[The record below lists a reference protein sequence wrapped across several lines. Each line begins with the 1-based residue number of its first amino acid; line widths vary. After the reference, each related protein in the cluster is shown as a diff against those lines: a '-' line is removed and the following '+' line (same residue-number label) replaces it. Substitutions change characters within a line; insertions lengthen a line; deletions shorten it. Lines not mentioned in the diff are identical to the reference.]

1 MWKIAKLGD
10 VCKIQSGNSIPV
22 KDKEALY
29 SNVNVGLPYV
39 ATKDIGFDGV
49 IDYENGVRIPPDHS
63 SKFRLSKKN
72 SILVCGEG
80 GSAGRKIAFS
90 YKDCHFVNKL
100 FSISMG
106 SEMVSKYVYYYTL
119 SNEFQSQFKKA
130 IHGLIGGVSLSK
142 IKGFQITYP
151 SFSEQQRIVTKLDTA
166 FSEIDKSLIA
176 TNNNFKNTERLFQN
190 YLTEVFKRSSEDW
203 KNYSI
208 KQLGKVV
215 TGNTPKTSIV
225 ENYGDF
231 ISFVKPGDFKTDGSI
246 DFEKQKLSKIG
257 ASKSRIV
264 GKKSVLM
271 VCIGATIGKCGY
283 TDIDIVTNQQ
293 INSITPVSNFNY
305 KFIYYQM
312 LTSEFQNKVMN
323 NYGQTTLPIINKS
336 KWQSLT
342 IKLPN
347 LSEQLK
353 IVKTLDNLRIETDIL
368 KKKLLNKTNKLS
380 SLKLSILQQELAGE
394 LSQTA

>member
-176 TNNNFKNTERLFQN
+176 TNNNFKNTGKTFSKLFN
-190 YLTEVFKRSSEDW
+190 RGF
-203 KNYSI
+203 
-208 KQLGKVV
+208 
-215 TGNTPKTSIV
+215 
-225 ENYGDF
+225 
-231 ISFVKPGDFKTDGSI
+231 
-246 DFEKQKLSKIG
+246 
-257 ASKSRIV
+257 
-264 GKKSVLM
+264 
-271 VCIGATIGKCGY
+271 
-283 TDIDIVTNQQ
+283 
-293 INSITPVSNFNY
+293 
-305 KFIYYQM
+305 
-312 LTSEFQNKVMN
+312 
-323 NYGQTTLPIINKS
+323 
-336 KWQSLT
+336 
-342 IKLPN
+342 
-347 LSEQLK
+347 
-353 IVKTLDNLRIETDIL
+353 
-368 KKKLLNKTNKLS
+368 
-380 SLKLSILQQELAGE
+380 
-394 LSQTA
+394 

>member
-1 MWKIAKLGD
+1 
-10 VCKIQSGNSIPV
+10 
-22 KDKEALY
+22 
-29 SNVNVGLPYV
+29 
-39 ATKDIGFDGV
+39 
-49 IDYENGVRIPPDHS
+49 
-63 SKFRLSKKN
+63 
-72 SILVCGEG
+72 
-80 GSAGRKIAFS
+80 
-90 YKDCHFVNKL
+90 
-100 FSISMG
+100 MG